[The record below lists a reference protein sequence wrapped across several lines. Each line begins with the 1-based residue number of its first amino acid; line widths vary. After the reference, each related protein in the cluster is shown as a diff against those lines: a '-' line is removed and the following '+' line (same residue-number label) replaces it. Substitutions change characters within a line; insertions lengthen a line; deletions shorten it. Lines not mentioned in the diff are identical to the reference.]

1 MTPSDT
7 GLAKP
12 TALSRFLDSDLWYG
26 FTRSPRAMIA
36 ALVFIIIVIA
46 AMGAP
51 YLAPHDPFTAPDLMN
66 GLMPPAWVSGGTWA
80 FPFGTDDQGRDVL
93 SLIMYGTRMSIFVGF
108 AAVALA
114 IVIGLTLGLLSGYV
128 GSWLEGLVMRIAD
141 IQLSFPAI
149 LVALLISGVVSA
161 TFERDTQNLLA
172 LPVLIFSI
180 GLSDW
185 VQYARTA
192 RGSTLVESR
201 REYVQAARIMH
212 VRSTTILFRHILP
225 NILGPIIV
233 IATLGLASAII
244 AEATLSFLGVGMP
257 PTQPSLGT
265 LIRTGNDYLFA
276 GEWWITVFPA
286 LALVLLALSVN
297 VFGDW
302 LREALNPRIA
312 K

>member
-1 MTPSDT
+1 MTLHNQDIDHRS
-7 GLAKP
+7 AM
-12 TALSRFLDSDLWYG
+12 SRFLDSDLVHA
-26 FTRSPRAMIA
+26 FAHSPRAVVS
-36 ALVFIIIVIA
+36 ALVFAIILIA
-46 AMGAP
+46 AVGAP
-51 YLAPHDPFTAPDLMN
+51 LLAPHNPFLPPDLMN
-66 GLMPPAWVSGGTWA
+66 GLMPPAWAPGGSWA
-80 FPFGTDDQGRDVL
+80 FPLGTDDQGRDVL
-93 SLIMYGTRMSIFVGF
+93 SLIMYGTRMSLLVGF
-108 AAVALA
+108 AAVILA
-114 IVIGLTLGLLSGYV
+114 IAIGLFLGLLAGYV
-128 GSWLEGLVMRIAD
+128 SGWIESVVMRFAD

-172 LPVLIFSI
+172 LPVLVFSI

-192 RGSTLVESR
+192 RGSTLVER
-201 REYVQAARIMH
+201 NREYVKAARIMH
-212 VRSTTILFRHILP
+212 VAAPTILFRHILP

-265 LIRTGNDYLFA
+265 LIRTGNDYLFS
-276 GEWWITVFPA
+276 GEWWMTVFPA